1 MDIRTDWQ
9 ESDLLTVKD
18 INRIAGNL
26 ATLSGSTAG
35 ALGKT
40 WTADSYLTAEDWNTI
55 TGTAD
60 RLAAMWGVA
69 IIGVSTVDGSIIA
82 EQVRY
87 IEKVCEEV
95 NRKQIIMMNNKK
107 YQRHA
112 GTGYTGAG
120 YYLR

>member
-9 ESDLLTVKD
+9 ESDLLTVED

-26 ATLSGSTAG
+26 TTLSGITTG

-40 WTADSYLTAEDWNTI
+40 WTADSYLTAEDWDTI

-69 IIGVSTVDGSIIA
+69 IIGVSTVDGSLIA

-87 IEKVCEEV
+87 IEQVCEEV

-112 GTGYTGAG
+112 GTGYTGSG
-120 YYLR
+120 YHLR

>member
-9 ESDLLTVKD
+9 ESDLLTVED
-18 INRIAGNL
+18 MNRIAGNL

-35 ALGKT
+35 ALGKI
-40 WTADSYLTAEDWNTI
+40 WTADSYLTAEDWDTI
-55 TGTAD
+55 IGTAD

-87 IEKVCEEV
+87 IEQVCEEV
-95 NRKQIIMMNNKK
+95 NRKQIISVCSTIYIEKK
-107 YQRHA
+107 Q
-112 GTGYTGAG
+112 
-120 YYLR
+120 L

>member
-9 ESDLLTVKD
+9 ESDLLTVED
-18 INRIAGNL
+18 INRIARNL

-35 ALGKT
+35 ALGKI
-40 WTADSYLTAEDWNTI
+40 WTAEDWDTI

-87 IEKVCEEV
+87 IEQVCEEV
-95 NRKQIIMMNNKK
+95 NKKQIIMMNNKK

-112 GTGYTGAG
+112 GTGYTGTG
-120 YYLR
+120 YHLR

>member
-9 ESDLLTVKD
+9 ESDLLTVDD

-26 ATLSGSTAG
+26 ATLSGSTTG

-40 WTADSYLTAEDWNTI
+40 WTADSYLTAEDWDTI

-69 IIGVSTVDGSIIA
+69 IIGVSMVDGSIIA

-87 IEKVCEEV
+87 IEQVCEEV

-107 YQRHA
+107 
-112 GTGYTGAG
+112 
-120 YYLR
+120 